1 MPERLVVTEAV
12 AQRLL
17 QLAQGPKEPI
27 MGRPAPPH
35 LPEAL
40 DQLQVWALARPPR
53 QLDMRPLLAHLGNQG
68 TPVPGGVVKHQDDPR
83 VLGGRIRP
91 RTIAHVARTPF
102 SQAPRPRRG
111 LLPLSRGPGPLDQ
124 ASGQLP
130 GDAVERPEDIA
141 QIMTVQVTDE
151 GAVPFEAQR
160 RPQRGA
166 HREACRILTQQHQLP
181 RGGLF

>member
-17 QLAQGPKEPI
+17 PLAQCPKEPI
-27 MGRPAPPH
+27 MGRPASH
-35 LPEAL
+35 RLPEAL
-40 DQLQVWALARPPR
+40 DQLQVWAIARPPR
-53 QLDMRPLLAHLGNQG
+53 PLEMRPRLAHLGHQG
-68 TPVPGGVVKHQDDPR
+68 TPVPGGVVNHQDDPR

-91 RTIAHVARTPF
+91 RTIAQVARTPF
-102 SQAPRPRRG
+102 LQAPLPRRG

-130 GDAVERPEDIA
+130 GDEVERPEDID
-141 QIMTVQVTDE
+141 QIMTAQVTDD

-160 RPQRGA
+160 RPQS
-166 HREACRILTQQHQLP
+166 
-181 RGGLF
+181 